1 MQIAT
6 RVGVTRPF
14 YKTRPSGNPFYNTTD
29 PANEETPLPMAHE
42 QDAMLSRLSLFQR
55 KPLGFVIML
64 ALVTGLAAVCPS
76 ASGAAISGAA
86 STGTRAVPV
95 DVEASRS
102 DTSRGPEQVVAAYLE
117 AFRQKQWTRCA
128 NLMHPGALQALKD
141 ALVDAVAED
150 STSGLP
156 GALYG
161 DGAPRETIRFA
172 PPHELY
178 ARMLQVVY
186 ERTPEAKRVLDGFSA
201 RVLGSV
207 HESDRLTHVIARTS
221 VSGSSDI
228 TQVEVFSVQKT
239 DGIWRMRLTT
249 DIKDVA
255 EAISD

>member
-6 RVGVTRPF
+6 RVGA
-14 YKTRPSGNPFYNTTD
+14 TRPSHKARPSYNKTD
-29 PANEETPLPMAHE
+29 NKTEPVNQQILLPMI
-42 QDAMLSRLSLFQR
+42 QGQGKTLSPIRIFRWRLLRFAM
-55 KPLGFVIML
+55 ML
-64 ALVTGLAAVCPS
+64 ALVMGLTAVCPS
-76 ASGAAISGAA
+76 ASGTAISGAA

-102 DTSRGPEQVVAAYLE
+102 DTSRDPEQVVAAYLE

-141 ALVDAVAED
+141 ALVDAVAQD

-161 DGAPRETIRFA
+161 EGAPRETIRFA

-201 RVLGSV
+201 HVIGSV
-207 HESDRLTHVIARTS
+207 NESDRITHVVARTS